1 MPEGED
7 CEKIVGVTIALG
19 TILGYSAMAGIVG
32 GGGLGDIAMRYGY
45 YRYEEEIMFVAVVLL
60 VVLVQIFQTLGMK
73 MSVKLDRR
81 QR

>member
-1 MPEGED
+1 MGYQLFEGL
-7 CEKIVGVTIALG
+7 VAQVVLH
-19 TILGYSAMAGIVG
+19 LAGVG

>member
-1 MPEGED
+1 
-7 CEKIVGVTIALG
+7 
-19 TILGYSAMAGIVG
+19 VG

-45 YRYEEEIMFVAVVLL
+45 YRYEEEIMLVAVILL
-60 VVLVQIFQTLGMK
+60 VVLVQIFQTLGMR